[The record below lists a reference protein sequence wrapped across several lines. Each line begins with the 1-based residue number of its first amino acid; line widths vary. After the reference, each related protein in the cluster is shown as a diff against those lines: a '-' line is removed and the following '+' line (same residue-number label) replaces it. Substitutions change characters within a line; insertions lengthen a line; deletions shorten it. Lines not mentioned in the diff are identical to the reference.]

1 MRNQVKWYFISY
13 KLIIKGLI
21 QCSELE
27 ACKSGL
33 FEPNIDFMSLT
44 AENSFYCDR
53 YYLKE
58 WGIFTVLFSGCII
71 SFIFVLLEDVF
82 GKKRIL
88 LTSFFLFFFSGI
100 FIFLIKS
107 VYFKFAGFALLWAI
121 NQIFDITLL
130 MLVNELTV
138 GKKRLF
144 ANVFLTSMIYISG
157 LFGNLLTVYL
167 KSYKNLYLLIFAG
180 YLISYILLALLIPN
194 SPLLMFNLRKFDE
207 YRNSINY
214 ICDVNNLASNKKE
227 KINFMIDNLI
237 ESKYTF
243 CTKIIDQK
251 HSEIQPNKTKQFF
264 ISFYKKNKNICLA
277 LNFCFLFL
285 LIFLEF
291 YLFQFSIEKFPSFR
305 PVNVYTALLIA
316 HLLGFVLNLFLL
328 GKSPRKTLTF
338 ICSFGI
344 LFCSSVMLISSFIF
358 SNNTVEYFGL
368 FFSGKLG
375 TFILNEIWL
384 LIILNIV

>member
-138 GKKRLF
+138 GKKDCLPTFFWPRW
-144 ANVFLTSMIYISG
+144 
-157 LFGNLLTVYL
+157 
-167 KSYKNLYLLIFAG
+167 
-180 YLISYILLALLIPN
+180 
-194 SPLLMFNLRKFDE
+194 
-207 YRNSINY
+207 
-214 ICDVNNLASNKKE
+214 
-227 KINFMIDNLI
+227 
-237 ESKYTF
+237 YTF
-243 CTKIIDQK
+243 LDSSEIYWQSTLKVTKIC
-251 HSEIQPNKTKQFF
+251 
-264 ISFYKKNKNICLA
+264 ICWYLQGIWSHT
-277 LNFCFLFL
+277 FCWHCWYQTL
-285 LIFLEF
+285 LCWC
-291 YLFQFSIEKFPSFR
+291 SIYVSLMSTE
-305 PVNVYTALLIA
+305 TQ
-316 HLLGFVLNLFLL
+316 
-328 GKSPRKTLTF
+328 
-338 ICSFGI
+338 
-344 LFCSSVMLISSFIF
+344 
-358 SNNTVEYFGL
+358 
-368 FFSGKLG
+368 
-375 TFILNEIWL
+375 
-384 LIILNIV
+384 